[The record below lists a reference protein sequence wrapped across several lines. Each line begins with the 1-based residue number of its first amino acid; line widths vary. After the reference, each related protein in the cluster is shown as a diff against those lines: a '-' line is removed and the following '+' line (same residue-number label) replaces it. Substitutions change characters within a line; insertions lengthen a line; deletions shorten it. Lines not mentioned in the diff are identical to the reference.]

1 MSDCQTSGQSVLAVS
16 NVATKLS
23 GSVYQLSYP
32 YERLESGVEIITAVR
47 SVNADIRIP
56 QHTLIRLLKQ
66 NLSLFSS

>member
-47 SVNADIRIP
+47 SE
-56 QHTLIRLLKQ
+56 TY
-66 NLSLFSS
+66 S